1 MKKFKANLR
10 AVLITAEMTLR
21 QQATDGFILFAIV
34 VQPFITAIL
43 ALWMLRDQSANNAI
57 YAVVGSGM
65 SGLWSSLL
73 FICGNSITVERW
85 IGTLESIAAVP
96 TSMSIIVL
104 GKDLANV
111 LQSLLSMVVCYI
123 AAVLLFN
130 YTLRVDQP
138 VLFIISLVF
147 TVVSFITFGLIIGPI
162 FLLNPAI
169 QSLQNGLEFPVY
181 ILGGFLFPLA
191 LLPNW
196 TTPFSYLLTPYWAAR
211 ALHLSS
217 SGGGSLAD
225 ITFCWGMMLL
235 FSVIYVIASRYL
247 FRAILYRVRVDA
259 TLGLE

>member
-1 MKKFKANLR
+1 M
-10 AVLITAEMTLR
+10 
-21 QQATDGFILFAIV
+21 
-34 VQPFITAIL
+34 
-43 ALWMLRDQSANNAI
+43 
-57 YAVVGSGM
+57 
-65 SGLWSSLL
+65 L

-235 FSVIYVIASRYL
+235 FSVIYVIISRYL

>member
-1 MKKFKANLR
+1 MKLFTANLR
-10 AVLITAEMTLR
+10 AVLVTAEMTLR
-21 QQATDGFILFAIV
+21 QQATDGFILFAV
-34 VQPFITAIL
+34 LVQPLITAIL
-43 ALWMLRDQSANNAI
+43 ALWMLRNQSGDNAI

-96 TSMSIIVL
+96 TPMSIIVL

-111 LQSLLSMVVCYI
+111 VQSLLSMVVCYI

-130 YTLRVDQP
+130 YNLRVEQP
-138 VLFIISLVF
+138 IPFVISLVL
-147 TVVSFITFGLIIGPI
+147 TVVSFISFGLIIGPI
-162 FLLNPAI
+162 FLLSPAV

-181 ILGGFLFPLA
+181 ILGGFLFWLG
-191 LLPNW
+191 LLPQW
-196 TTPFSYLLTPYWAAR
+196 TTPFSYLLTPYWAAQ

-217 SGGGSLAD
+217 SGGGSMAD
-225 ITFCWGMMLL
+225 ITFCWGMMIL
-235 FSVIYVIASRYL
+235 FSVVFVVVSRYL